1 MAGGRPQGPIIPTIP
16 NPQNYTDKVLPR
28 TPAFPLLVFQKKRVP
43 WRLFLKRR
51 RTSLHSL
58 GQRKNEHAFMRF
70 LLLLLA
76 VFAARG
82 IMAQTP
88 PPPASGAKTDPS
100 SFAPATPG
108 RLLLVLPFDN
118 RTDQPN
124 LDWISEAIPEVLNRR
139 LASAGFM
146 PISRDDRLYALDHL
160 GLPASFQPSR
170 ASAIRLAQTLDADYV
185 IVGSFS
191 ITGARFQAKA
201 QVLKVES
208 LHMSAPIQEEADIT
222 HLLDVLNSLAW
233 GLAKQLDPQFA
244 VARNTFVA
252 ASAGLRVDA
261 FENYTRGLVETDPK
275 EQIRH
280 LKEAVRLDPSFSPAL
295 LALGKAYFADQQFE
309 LAATTLGRLPRNDP
323 NAREADFDRGLAYFY
338 IGSYVKAEDA
348 FAFVSKQL
356 PLPEVVNNQG
366 VATSRRGL
374 DATSFFLQ
382 AVAADPN
389 DADYQ
394 FNLAVALSRKKDV
407 AGALRAIGQT
417 LKLRPA
423 DTEAEAFQATL
434 HAETQRPSVPSAPP
448 GNRVNAAFDPAAQ
461 ADSAPL
467 ERIKRTFN
475 EASFRQAAFEME
487 QMEEARLA
495 ILPPQKRAAALTEAG
510 MRFFNQ
516 GLILEA
522 EREFQA
528 ALLADGGNADA
539 HAGLAL
545 VRERGGDLQEA
556 RAQAA
561 ESVKMRP
568 NVTSYLV
575 LARLDLL
582 ANQKPAAAEDVSSAL
597 KLEPQNSA
605 ARGLRQQ
612 IETKG
617 QPVP

>member
-1 MAGGRPQGPIIPTIP
+1 VFSRHQTRCLLLVLAMFAACGMRAQTLPPAANAGK
-16 NPQNYTDKVLPR
+16 TDSSSAASA
-28 TPAFPLLVFQKKRVP
+28 TPA
-43 WRLFLKRR
+43 
-51 RTSLHSL
+51 
-58 GQRKNEHAFMRF
+58 
-70 LLLLLA
+70 
-76 VFAARG
+76 
-82 IMAQTP
+82 
-88 PPPASGAKTDPS
+88 
-100 SFAPATPG
+100 

-118 RTDQPN
+118 HSDQPN

-160 GLPASFQPSR
+160 GLPAAFQPSR

-191 ITGARFQAKA
+191 SNGLRFQAKA
-201 QVLKVES
+201 QVLKVEP
-208 LHMSAPIQEEADIT
+208 LHMSAPIQEEADMT

-233 GLAKQLDPQFA
+233 GLARQLDPQFA

-252 ASAGLRVDA
+252 SSAGLRVDA
-261 FENYTRGLVETDPK
+261 FENYTRGLVENDTK

-295 LALGKAYFADQQFE
+295 LALGKAFFADQQFE
-309 LAATTLGRLPRNDP
+309 LAAATLGRLPRNDP

-366 VATSRRGL
+366 VTASRRGL
-374 DATSFFLQ
+374 DATAFFQQ
-382 AVAADPN
+382 AVAADAN
-389 DADYQ
+389 DPDYQ
-394 FNLAVALSRKKDV
+394 FNLAVALSRKKDIP
-407 AGALRAIGQT
+407 GALRAIGQT
-417 LKLRPA
+417 LKLRPS

-434 HAETQRPSVPSAPP
+434 RAQPQHPSLPPAPP
-448 GNRVNAAFDPAAQ
+448 GSRVNAAFDPAAQ

-475 EASFRQAAFEME
+475 EASFRQAALEME
-487 QMEEARLA
+487 QMEEAHLA
-495 ILPPQKRAAALTEAG
+495 VLPAQKRAAALTEAG
-510 MRFFNQ
+510 MRFFHQ

-545 VRERGGDLQEA
+545 VREQGGDLQQA
-556 RAQAA
+556 RAEAT
-561 ESVKMRP
+561 ESLKMRP

-575 LARLDLL
+575 LARLDVE

-612 IETKG
+612 LESKG
-617 QPVP
+617 QAVP